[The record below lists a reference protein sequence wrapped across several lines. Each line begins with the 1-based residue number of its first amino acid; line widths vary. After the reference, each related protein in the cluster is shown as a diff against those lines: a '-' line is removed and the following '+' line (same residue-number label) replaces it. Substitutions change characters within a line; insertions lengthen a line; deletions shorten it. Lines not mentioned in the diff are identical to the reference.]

1 MIRGGMIFFF
11 RITAYFP
18 FRRLAGV
25 SIKIES
31 GFLLMIFHLF
41 EVAIQSLTVA
51 LHTLL

>member
-31 GFLLMIFHLF
+31 GFLLMIFHFPFALF
-41 EVAIQSLTVA
+41 SN
-51 LHTLL
+51 LLISS